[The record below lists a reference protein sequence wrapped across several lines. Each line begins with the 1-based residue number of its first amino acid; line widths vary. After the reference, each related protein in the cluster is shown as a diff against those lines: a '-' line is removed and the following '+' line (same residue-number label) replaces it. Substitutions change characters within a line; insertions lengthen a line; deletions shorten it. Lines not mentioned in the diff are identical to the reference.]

1 MKIGNITNN
10 TNLLSIDKSKTN
22 GDFSFSRVLNDRLN
36 NLEELQTKADE
47 LTDKM
52 VTGEVQDIHKVM
64 IATEE
69 AQIALQLTVQIRNKV
84 IEAYQEVSRM
94 QL

>member
-1 MKIGNITNN
+1 MKIGNIESITNALPVSN
-10 TNLLSIDKSKTN
+10 STKEE
-22 GDFSFSRVLNDRLN
+22 DFSFGSLLNEQLQNVKD
-36 NLEELQTKADE
+36 LEIKSDE
-47 LTDKM
+47 LSEKM
-52 VTGEVQDIHKVM
+52 VAGEVQDIHKVM

>member
-1 MKIGNITNN
+1 MKIGNITGT
-10 TNLLSIDKSKTN
+10 TNILPINKSGKEE
-22 GDFSFSRVLNDRLN
+22 DFSFGNLLN
-36 NLEELQTKADE
+36 EQLQKTKDLQIKADDLSE
-47 LTDKM
+47 KM
-52 VTGEVQDIHKVM
+52 VAGEVQDIHKVM